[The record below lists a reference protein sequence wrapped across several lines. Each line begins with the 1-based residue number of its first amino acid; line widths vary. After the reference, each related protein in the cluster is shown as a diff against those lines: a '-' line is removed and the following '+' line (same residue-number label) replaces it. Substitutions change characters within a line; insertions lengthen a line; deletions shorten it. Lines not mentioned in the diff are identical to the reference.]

1 MAKSKSNQQRQQRSD
16 ARTQRRSPAAE
27 PSVDEAGD
35 TGEGGSPTA
44 SSLKYAAMAAAAGAA
59 AAAIAGAAKVLVDR
73 RNEEEQQAQEGDG
86 VPPQAEGEPD
96 LQAEGEPEPQAEAE
110 PEPEDEDTEMES
122 PRYSR
127 DEPEARDEGEVP
139 DERQARDEPEPSS
152 DERESGEDADD
163 SDAGSMPQGASADE
177 FTEIVDEAKR
187 KLKEVLGVEPE
198 RVSGFDRSN
207 GRSTVTLEVVEVH
220 RVPETTDVLASYEV
234 AFDEDR
240 NLVSMSEVRR
250 YLRAQIEGGR

>member
-86 VPPQAEGEPD
+86 VPPQAEGEP
-96 LQAEGEPEPQAEAE
+96 EPQAEAE

-122 PRYSR
+122 PRSSR

-139 DERQARDEPEPSS
+139 DETQAREEPEPSS

-163 SDAGSMPQGASADE
+163 SDAGAMPQGASGDE
-177 FTEIVDEAKR
+177 ITEIVEEAKR

-207 GRSTVTLEVVEVH
+207 GRSTVTLDVVEVH

>member
-27 PSVDEAGD
+27 PSLDEAGD

-73 RNEEEQQAQEGDG
+73 RNEEAQEGDG

-96 LQAEGEPEPQAEAE
+96 LQAEVEPEPQAEAE
-110 PEPEDEDTEMES
+110 PELEDEDTEMES
-122 PRYSR
+122 PRSSG
-127 DEPEARDEGEVP
+127 DEPEARDESEVP
-139 DERQARDEPEPSS
+139 DETQARDEPEPPS